1 MKKMRNEYS
10 LVPTEISYFIF
21 PIFFFS
27 LMYVVKSAFFSP
39 DKILSS
45 ECYLILHLSNI
56 HLRHKIANE
65 RRFVVQYI
73 MYKNIELPRKKWEK
87 FHLIKK
93 KILQKSSGDSGDTI
107 SKSKLLNLYL
117 YIVTQLHQN
126 YPQTPARTKSHFSVV
141 GLVFFGPCPRELP
154 RLHCGFGTT
163 VVLLFVF

>member
-56 HLRHKIANE
+56 HLGHKIAKE

-73 MYKNIELPRKKWEK
+73 
-87 FHLIKK
+87 
-93 KILQKSSGDSGDTI
+93 KIL
-107 SKSKLLNLYL
+107 N
-117 YIVTQLHQN
+117 
-126 YPQTPARTKSHFSVV
+126 F
-141 GLVFFGPCPRELP
+141 REKNEKNSI
-154 RLHCGFGTT
+154 
-163 VVLLFVF
+163 